1 MASEKILEVKK
12 QQMAELREKLLTMGS
27 VILADYRGLT
37 VAQDTAM
44 RSEMRKANIE
54 YKVIKNRLL
63 KKAVEGTKYENLM
76 PHLEGPTSVAMSE
89 DEISAAKIMSKY
101 ANMKE
106 YGKFELKAGVI
117 GDQIVDVNGIE
128 AYAKIPGKNELI
140 AMMLGGMKAP
150 ITSLALVL
158 KAILEKKEEPAA

>member
-63 KKAVEGTKYENLM
+63 KKAVEGTKYEDLM

-158 KAILEKKEEPAA
+158 KAIMEKKEEPAA

>member
-63 KKAVEGTKYENLM
+63 KKAVEGTKYEDLM
-76 PHLEGPTSVAMSE
+76 PYLEGPTSVAMSE

>member
-63 KKAVEGTKYENLM
+63 KKAVEGTKYEDLM

-140 AMMLGGMKAP
+140 AMMLGGMKAT

>member
-12 QQMAELREKLLTMGS
+12 QQMTELREKLLSMGS

-37 VAQDTAM
+37 VSQDTAM

-63 KKAVEGTKYENLM
+63 VKAVEGTKFEGLM

-89 DEISAAKIMSKY
+89 DELSADKIMSKY
-101 ANMKE
+101 ANMKD
-106 YGKFELKAGVI
+106 YSKFLLKAGVI
-117 GDQIVDVNGIE
+117 GDQIVDVQGIE
-128 AYAKIPGKNELI
+128 AYAKIPAKNDLL
-140 AMMLGGMKAP
+140 AMMMGGMKAP

-158 KAILEKKEEPAA
+158 KAIMEKKEETAA

>member
-63 KKAVEGTKYENLM
+63 KKAVEGTKYEDLM

-117 GDQIVDVNGIE
+117 SDQIVDVNGIE

>member
-63 KKAVEGTKYENLM
+63 KKAVEGTKYEELM

>member
-63 KKAVEGTKYENLM
+63 KKAVEGTKYEDLM